1 MIGRLGRR
9 RAQIRVGRG
18 EASGGTWTRSVGR
31 GPVLRGSRTMRLLL
45 IIPSMSLMSLM
56 SLMSSFA
63 CLRENPAYDGAV
75 VATGSSDTGG
85 SSGAFGSTGPA
96 ATTGAAGAETTSS
109 SEPATTG
116 DADTTSA
123 VSQTSSGSTGT
134 TGESSGEASMG
145 TTADTD
151 TGTTADTDTGTS
163 TGDTS
168 TGEMIELPPEA
179 TLCGE
184 SGPWVFGEPQLLG
197 MPVNVAQGDLDM
209 WLSYNGATLT
219 WSSYRDGARDTYRAT
234 RAGFGAPFA
243 GAYAN
248 NSDIGL
254 STPGEDGKLALS
266 KLDTRGYLSTKLP
279 GDANFRI
286 HVGDRKGQ
294 YYGPLSPLPLDFPGH
309 PEAFDPH
316 ISTDDLRLYYA
327 PAGAG
332 QQLVVATRP
341 GPDQPF
347 AAPSAAPFV
356 NVDDPDRGE
365 ADPTLP
371 AHELVLIYTRS
382 GAIES
387 GGSELWFAARAT
399 IDAPFGPPQP
409 VPGVNSPAHEA
420 SAHLSRDGCELFFAR
435 STMQDEGAW
444 DIYRSEIQ

>member
-1 MIGRLGRR
+1 
-9 RAQIRVGRG
+9 
-18 EASGGTWTRSVGR
+18 
-31 GPVLRGSRTMRLLL
+31 MRLL
-45 IIPSMSLMSLM
+45 MLMPLVPLVAST
-56 SLMSSFA
+56 A
-63 CLRENPAYDGAV
+63 CLRENPAFDGAAV
-75 VATGSSDTGG
+75 TTGSSDTGS
-85 SSGAFGSTGPA
+85 SSGTFGSTGPA
-96 ATTGAAGAETTSS
+96 TTTGATGTQTTSS
-109 SEPATTG
+109 GEPTTTG

-123 VSQTSSGSTGT
+123 VSQTGSGSTGT
-134 TGESSGEASMG
+134 TGESSGEASTSTTVDTS
-145 TTADTD
+145 TTAD
-151 TGTTADTDTGTS
+151 TS

-168 TGEMIELPPEA
+168 TGDTGTGDTSTGEPIELPPEA

-219 WSSYRDGARDTYRAT
+219 WSSYRDSARDTYRAT
-234 RAGFGAPFA
+234 RAGLGAPFA
-243 GAYAN
+243 GAFAN
-248 NSDIGL
+248 NVDIGL

-286 HVGDRKGQ
+286 HMGDRKGQ
-294 YYGPLSPLPLDFPGH
+294 YYGPLSPLVLDFPGH
-309 PEAFDPH
+309 PDAYDPH
-316 ISTDDLRLYYA
+316 ISGDDLRLYYA
-327 PAGAG
+327 PSGAG

-356 NVDDPDRGE
+356 NIDDPDRGE
-365 ADPTLP
+365 ADPSLP
-371 AHELVLIYTRS
+371 AHELLLIYTRS

-409 VPGVNSPAHEA
+409 VPTVNSPAHDA